1 MKRPIFVA
9 IQRACTRE
17 TGYKAH
23 STKSNGKQD
32 DLYASLAHVRTVSA
46 AQLTKK
52 M

>member
-17 TGYKAH
+17 TGYKTD
-23 STKSNGKQD
+23 STRSNGKQD
-32 DLYASLAHVRTVSA
+32 DLYASLARIRTVTA
-46 AQLTKK
+46 VQLTKK